1 MRTPPPFH
9 QGGGVM
15 AVEDLSSVKQ
25 MADFSIVLGDFDGV
39 EVDCFLCFN
48 WFDADVAEFRFE
60 PFEPFVH
67 GALQLGDLPLKP
79 SIHLLDASVHSFH
92 TSIHS
97 FHALVHVFDALV
109 HVFDAFV
116 HRVRLFAQRL
126 DLALE
131 RVEFLM
137 ERFEL
142 LAHIGRV
149 QIQHLQNLR
158 QYRFFFHP
166 LHLLP
171 L

>member
-1 MRTPPPFH
+1 M
-9 QGGGVM
+9 M

-25 MADFSIVLGDFDGV
+25 MADFSIMLGDFDGV
-39 EVDCFLCFN
+39 EVDRFLCFN

-67 GALQLGDLPLKP
+67 GALQLGNLPLKP
-79 SIHLLDASVHSFH
+79 SIHLLDA
-92 TSIHS
+92 
-97 FHALVHVFDALV
+97 LVHFIR
-109 HVFDAFV
+109 FFI
-116 HRVRLFAQRL
+116 QRL

-142 LAHIGRV
+142 LAHIRRV

-158 QYRFFFHP
+158 QYRFFVTIHP
-166 LHLLP
+166 SASV
-171 L
+171 